1 MLNPEDRR
9 LYTNCFTVPRDY
21 RFDCGVGTTF
31 TLDLETLLFVPIAL
45 TTSGSEDPRAAL
57 ADRVALLGAIHR
69 VGERLT
75 VFCEDG
81 RSNTPALQHSLVSLL
96 EESFVPARARGDG
109 AIFHPKLWLFR
120 FVHQETGEELVR
132 AVVLSRNVTTS
143 RCWDTVV
150 QLEGT
155 PNPRQVVSESKPL
168 AALVRALPALVS
180 RPELRPSSDRLAQLE
195 VLADAAERTRFAAP
209 TPFDQA
215 VEFLSLGLG
224 DGQRWKP
231 EKGDRVLAISPFL
244 SERALTWLEGF
255 GAARTLVSREETLD
269 LCDRKVLGSWTSYG
283 LHGDTGADAESA
295 ESDLGDTVES
305 EPHGLHAKALA
316 IESGKRTTW
325 WLGSANLT
333 DPVMNATN
341 VELLVRMEGPTK
353 AVGITSFLEGG
364 FQDLLRSYDLQTPQR
379 MESAEEHAQRLV
391 DKAQHAIVRA
401 QLQGSCAQQEN
412 EAWHFTLHGIVPVPP
427 GVRIEAHP
435 LTLSAGRA
443 VSLENATLTFSNMP
457 LEALTAFV
465 AFRIEAKF
473 GEATVRAG
481 FTCRVPVS
489 GMPEDRLARIIR
501 SVIEDRSSL
510 LGYLSR
516 LLDDAHGPIAS
527 IPSTKSKLGAGN
539 AAGSFAQP
547 VLLESIVRA
556 LRRNPERLL
565 GIDRTLQRLR
575 SEQGEGE
582 AVVPADLIELWD
594 TVRELVLVRAGNGFS
609 HETFAKET
617 TDER

>member
-45 TTSGSEDPRAAL
+45 TTSGSEDPRTAL

-81 RSNTPALQHSLVSLL
+81 RSNTPTFQHSLISLL

-120 FVHQETGEELVR
+120 FLHRESGEELIR
-132 AVVLSRNVTTS
+132 AVVLSRNITTS

-150 QLEGT
+150 QLEGV
-155 PNPRQVVSESKPL
+155 PKPRQVVAESKPL
-168 AALVRALPALVS
+168 AALIRALPSLVS
-180 RPELRPSSDRLAQLE
+180 RPELQPAAERLAQLE
-195 VLADAAERTRFAAP
+195 LLASTAERTHFAAP
-209 TPFDQA
+209 APFDNEA

-231 EKGDRVLAISPFL
+231 QKGDRVLGISPFL
-244 SERALTWLEGF
+244 SEKALTWLESF
-255 GAARTLVSREETLD
+255 GSSRTLVSREETLD
-269 LCDRKVLGSWTSYG
+269 LCDRQVLSNWNVHG
-283 LHGDTGADAESA
+283 LHGDAGADADSA

-305 EPHGLHAKALA
+305 APHGLHAKALA

-341 VELLVRMEGPTK
+341 VELLVRLEGPTK
-353 AVGITSFLEGG
+353 QVGIDAFLGGG
-364 FQDLLRSYDLQTPQR
+364 FQDLLRSYDLHTPQR
-379 MESAEEHAQRLV
+379 TETAEEQAQRLV
-391 DKAQHAIVRA
+391 EKAQHVIVRA
-401 QLQGSCAQQEN
+401 QLHGVCSQQEDD
-412 EAWHFTLHGIVPVPP
+412 AWRLTLHGAVPLPI
-427 GVRIEAHP
+427 GVRVEAHP
-435 LTLSAGRA
+435 LTLSAARGL
-443 VSLENATLTFSNMP
+443 SLENATLTFSNMSV
-457 LEALTAFV
+457 ETLTAFV
-465 AFRIEAKF
+465 VFRVEAKA
-473 GEATVRAG
+473 GEVTVRAS
-481 FTCRVPVS
+481 FTCRVPVT
-489 GMPEDRLARIIR
+489 GMPEDRLGRIIR
-501 SVIEDRSSL
+501 SVIEDRQSL

-516 LLDDAHGPIAS
+516 LLDDARNPIAS
-527 IPSTKSKLGAGN
+527 FASAKSKQGAGGS
-539 AAGSFAQP
+539 AGNYNQP

-556 LRRNPERLL
+556 LRKNPERLL
-565 GIDRTLQRLR
+565 AIDRTLQRLR
-575 SEQGEGE
+575 GEQGEG
-582 AVVPADLIELWD
+582 AVVPPDLVELWD
-594 TVRELVLVRAGNGFS
+594 TVRELVLERAGNALRGEYP
-609 HETFAKET
+609 HQG
-617 TDER
+617 DDR